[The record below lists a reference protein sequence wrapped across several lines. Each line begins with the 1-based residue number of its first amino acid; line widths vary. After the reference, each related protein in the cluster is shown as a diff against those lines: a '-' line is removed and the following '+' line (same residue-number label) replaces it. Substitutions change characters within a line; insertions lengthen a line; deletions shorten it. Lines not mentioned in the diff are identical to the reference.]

1 VNYRPLGRT
10 GLRVSELCF
19 GTMTF
24 GGAGVYKVIGSTEQ
38 AEADRLVGLCIDAG
52 INFFD
57 TADVYSGGRSEEILG
72 RALGARRKEVVLAT
86 KVRGRVAPGPN
97 AVGLSRGHIL
107 DAIDASLRR
116 LGTDYVDL
124 YQIHGYDA
132 LAPWDE
138 TLRALD
144 DLVRAGKVRYIGA
157 SNLAAWHLMKALGIS
172 ERDRLARFET
182 IQSYY
187 SLAGRDLER
196 ELVPLM
202 QSENVG
208 LLVWSPLAGGFLG
221 GKFARDQQKPGAGET
236 RRASFNF
243 PPVEETRG
251 YAVLDALAAIGREQN
266 ASVARLALAWLLH
279 QRVTTS
285 VIVGA
290 RDEGQLRDNLAA
302 SDVKFTDDQLA
313 RLDRA
318 SALPPEYPGWMITV
332 QQRDRLEAMT
342 PEQRFAPTKP

>member
-1 VNYRPLGRT
+1 MNYRPLGRT

-24 GGAGVYKVIGSTEQ
+24 GGEGMFKAIGSTEQ
-38 AEADRLVGLCIDAG
+38 AEAERLVGVCIDAG

-57 TADVYSGGRSEEILG
+57 TANVYSAGRAEQILG
-72 RALGARRKEVVLAT
+72 KALGARRKDMVVAT
-86 KVRGRVAPGPN
+86 KVRGRVGSGPN
-97 AVGLSRGHIL
+97 AVGLSRGHIM
-107 DAIDASLRR
+107 DAIDASLQR
-116 LGTDYVDL
+116 LGTDYIDL

-132 LAPWDE
+132 FTPFEE

-172 ERDRLARFET
+172 QRVGLARFET
-182 IQSYY
+182 LQAYY
-187 SLAGRDLER
+187 SIAGRDLER

-202 QSENVG
+202 ESEQVG
-208 LLVWSPLAGGFLG
+208 LLVWSPLAGGFLS
-221 GKFARDQQKPGAGET
+221 GKFGRDKKGPEGA

-243 PPVEETRG
+243 PPVDETRG
-251 YAVLDALAAIGREQN
+251 YAVLDVLADVAREHEV
-266 ASVARLALAWLLH
+266 SVARVALAWLLH
-279 QRVTTS
+279 QRITTS

-290 RDEGQLRDNLAA
+290 RNEAQLRDNLAA
-302 SDVKFTDDQLA
+302 PELKLSADQLA
-313 RLDRA
+313 RLNTT

-332 QQRDRLEAMT
+332 QARDRLQAIS
-342 PEQRFAPTKP
+342 PEKRFAKVT

>member
-1 VNYRPLGRT
+1 MNYRPLGRT

-24 GGAGVYKVIGSTEQ
+24 GGEGMFKAIGSTEQ
-38 AEADRLVGLCIDAG
+38 AEADRLVGVCIDAG

-57 TADVYSGGRSEEILG
+57 TANVYSAGRAEQILG
-72 RALGARRKEVVLAT
+72 KALGARRKDVVVAT
-86 KVRGRVAPGPN
+86 KVRGRVGAGPN
-97 AVGLSRGHIL
+97 AVGLSRGHIM
-107 DAIDASLRR
+107 DAINASLRR
-116 LGTDYVDL
+116 LDTDYIDL

-132 LAPWDE
+132 LTPLEE

-144 DLVRAGKVRYIGA
+144 DLVRTGKVRYIGA

-172 ERDRLARFET
+172 QRIGLARFET
-182 IQSYY
+182 LQAYY
-187 SLAGRDLER
+187 SIAGRDLER

-202 QSENVG
+202 ESEQVG
-208 LLVWSPLAGGFLG
+208 LLVWSPLAGGFLS
-221 GKFARDQQKPGAGET
+221 GKFGRDKKGPEGA

-243 PPVEETRG
+243 PPVDETRG
-251 YAVLDALAAIGREQN
+251 YAVLDVLADVAREHEV
-266 ASVARLALAWLLH
+266 SVARVALAWLLH

-290 RDEGQLRDNLAA
+290 RNEAQLRDNLAA
-302 SDVKFTDDQLA
+302 PELRLSGDQIT
-313 RLDRA
+313 RLNTT

-332 QQRDRLEAMT
+332 QARDRLEAISQ
-342 PEQRFAPTKP
+342 EKRFAKVT

>member
-1 VNYRPLGRT
+1 MNYRPLGRT

-24 GGAGVYKVIGSTEQ
+24 GGEGMFKAIGSTEQ
-38 AEADRLVGLCIDAG
+38 AEADRLVGVCIDAG

-57 TADVYSGGRSEEILG
+57 TANVYSAGRAEQILG
-72 RALGARRKEVVLAT
+72 KALGARRKDVVVAT
-86 KVRGRVAPGPN
+86 KVRGRVGAGPN
-97 AVGLSRGHIL
+97 AVGLSRGHIM
-107 DAIDASLRR
+107 DAINASLRR
-116 LGTDYVDL
+116 LDTDYIDL

-132 LAPWDE
+132 FTPFEE

-172 ERDRLARFET
+172 QRDGLARFET
-182 IQSYY
+182 LQAYY
-187 SLAGRDLER
+187 SIAGRDLER

-202 QSENVG
+202 ESEQVG
-208 LLVWSPLAGGFLG
+208 LLVWSPLAGGFLS
-221 GKFARDQQKPGAGET
+221 GKFGRDKKGPEGA

-243 PPVEETRG
+243 PPVDETRG
-251 YAVLDALAAIGREQN
+251 YAVLDVLADVAREHEV
-266 ASVARLALAWLLH
+266 SVARVALAWLLH

-290 RDEGQLRDNLAA
+290 RNEAQLRDNLAA
-302 SDVKFTDDQLA
+302 PELRLSGDQIT
-313 RLDRA
+313 RLNTT

-332 QQRDRLEAMT
+332 QARDRLEAISQ
-342 PEQRFAPTKP
+342 EKRFAKVT

>member
-1 VNYRPLGRT
+1 MNYRPLGRT

-24 GGAGVYKVIGSTEQ
+24 GGEGMFKAIGSTEQ
-38 AEADRLVGLCIDAG
+38 AEADRLVGVCIDAG

-57 TADVYSGGRSEEILG
+57 TANVYSAGRAEQILG
-72 RALGARRKEVVLAT
+72 KALGARRKDMVVAT
-86 KVRGRVAPGPN
+86 KVRGRVGSGPN
-97 AVGLSRGHIL
+97 AVGLSRGHIM
-107 DAIDASLRR
+107 DAIDASLQR
-116 LGTDYVDL
+116 LGTDYIDL

-132 LAPWDE
+132 FTPFEE

-172 ERDRLARFET
+172 QRDGLARFET
-182 IQSYY
+182 LQAYY
-187 SLAGRDLER
+187 SIAGRDLER

-202 QSENVG
+202 ELEQVG
-208 LLVWSPLAGGFLG
+208 LLVWSPLAGGFLS
-221 GKFARDQQKPGAGET
+221 GKFGRDKKGPEGA

-243 PPVEETRG
+243 PPVDETRG
-251 YAVLDALAAIGREQN
+251 YAVLDVLADVAREHEV
-266 ASVARLALAWLLH
+266 SVARVALAWLLH

-290 RDEGQLRDNLAA
+290 RNEAQLRDNLAA
-302 SDVKFTDDQLA
+302 AELKLSGDQLT
-313 RLDRA
+313 RLNTT

-332 QQRDRLEAMT
+332 QARDRLQAIS
-342 PEQRFAPTKP
+342 PEKRFAKVT